1 MANKIK
7 SYENGAR
14 GAIQFEV
21 TGRKQGHV
29 LNFENKGG
37 KILLIDAQERV
48 KYNMKDILP
57 LIRTTT
63 INVIRTDNLRLSD
76 RAKNSVSVR

>member
-1 MANKIK
+1 MKENKDI
-7 SYENGAR
+7 
-14 GAIQFEV
+14 
-21 TGRKQGHV
+21 V

-63 INVIRTDNLRLSD
+63 INVVRTDNLRLSD